1 MAKAIQISEIM
12 NEVENLDVR
21 EEIKL
26 IDLIAQNIYKKIN
39 LSGSDNQYWLSA
51 SERSLK
57 NVWDNEQD
65 EVYNEL
71 LKR

>member
-1 MAKAIQISEIM
+1 MARAIQISEIM
-12 NEVENLDVR
+12 HEIENLDVR

-26 IDLIAQNIYKKIN
+26 LDLIAQNVYKKVN
-39 LSGSDNQYWLSA
+39 TAGSDRQYWLSA

-71 LKR
+71 L

>member
-1 MAKAIQISEIM
+1 MARAMQISKIMHEI
-12 NEVENLDVR
+12 ESLDVK

-26 IDLIAQNIYKKIN
+26 LDLIAQNVYKKVTTA
-39 LSGSDNQYWLSA
+39 GSDNQYWLSV